1 MGTPEKRREEEE
13 EGETEA
19 PDETEASLVRRR
31 QPWEPLV
38 GAELDTRISVV
49 DDESASFYDD
59 LLEDPRVECLT
70 ELGCFT
76 E

>member
-13 EGETEA
+13 VETEVL
-19 PDETEASLVRRR
+19 DEVEASLTRRR